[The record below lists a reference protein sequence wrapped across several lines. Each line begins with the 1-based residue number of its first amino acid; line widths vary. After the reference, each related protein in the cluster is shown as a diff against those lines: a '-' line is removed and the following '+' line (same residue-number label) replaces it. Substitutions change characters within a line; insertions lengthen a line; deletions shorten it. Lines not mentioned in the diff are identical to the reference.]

1 MRYLGRKSRVGGE
14 KMNLFK
20 RLSFLIAFVIPAVAV
35 LGYYLGGNFNFLT
48 IAVVFGALPLLDM
61 IVGPD
66 ASNPKEEDVPEL
78 QKDSYFR
85 FLTYAWA
92 WVQFVLVVWA
102 LWEVQS
108 RSLSW
113 WELLGFVIS
122 IGVNTG
128 GIGITVAHEL
138 GHKNTK
144 IEQWYSKFILMTVC
158 YMHFFIEHNRGHH
171 VNVSTHEDPATSRR
185 GESFYKFYPRTVLGS
200 LLSAWNLE
208 KKRLAKLGKSEWTLE
223 NEMITS
229 ALVPFLFIGSITA
242 LFYGLT
248 GNFKWEVPVFFF
260 VQSWIAFSLLELVNY
275 IEHYGLARKE
285 LSPGKF
291 EKVLPIHS
299 WNQNFGLSNAFLFQ
313 LQRHSDHHANAGRRY
328 QSLRHF
334 EESPQLPYGY
344 EIMILIALVPPL
356 WFKLM
361 DRKLEEWQDSYG
373 EVGSRKSKSGAK
385 PLPA

>member
-1 MRYLGRKSRVGGE
+1 MSVWKRV
-14 KMNLFK
+14 
-20 RLSFLIAFVIPAVAV
+20 SFLVAFLIPILAVV
-35 LGYYLGGNFNFLT
+35 GYYLGGGYNFLT
-48 IAVVFGALPLLDM
+48 LAVVFGILPVLDL
-61 IVGPD
+61 VLGPD
-66 ASNPKEEDVPEL
+66 ASNPDESEVPTL
-78 QKDSYFR
+78 QKEFYFR

-92 WVQFVLVVWA
+92 WVQFSLVLWA
-102 LWEVQS
+102 LWEVQTH
-108 RSLSW
+108 SLSGLEW
-113 WELLGFVIS
+113 FGFVLA

-171 VNVSTHEDPATSRR
+171 VNVSTHEDPATSRK
-185 GESFYKFYPRTVLGS
+185 GESFFAFYPRTVFGS
-200 LLSAWNLE
+200 LTSAWDLE
-208 KKRLAKLGKSEWTLE
+208 KKRLSKIGKSAWTLE

-229 ALVPFLFIGSITA
+229 AIIPLLFISSVTGI
-242 LFYGLT
+242 FYALT
-248 GNFKWEVPVFFF
+248 GRFTWEVPAFFF
-260 VQSWIAFSLLELVNY
+260 IQSWIAFSLLELVNY

-285 LSPGKF
+285 IAPGKF

-299 WNQNFGLSNAFLFQ
+299 WNQNFTLSNAFLFQ

-344 EIMILIALVPPL
+344 EVMILLALVPPL
-356 WFKLM
+356 WFKVM
-361 DRKLEEWQDSYG
+361 DKKLETW
-373 EVGSRKSKSGAK
+373 KSENSGQILGKNAVK
-385 PLPA
+385 KRVMA

>member
-1 MRYLGRKSRVGGE
+1 MS
-14 KMNLFK
+14 LFK
-20 RLSFLIAFVIPAVAV
+20 RLSFLIAFVIPLMAVA
-35 LGYYLGGNFNFLT
+35 GYYLGGGFNFLSL
-48 IAVVFGALPLLDM
+48 AVVFGILPILDVL
-61 IVGPD
+61 VGPD
-66 ASNPKEEDVPEL
+66 ASNPKEEEVPVL
-78 QKDSYFR
+78 QQEFYFR
-85 FLTYAWA
+85 FLTYVWA
-92 WVQFVLVVWA
+92 WVQFALVVWA

-108 RSLSW
+108 HSLSTLEW
-113 WELLGFVIS
+113 VGFVLS
-122 IGVNTG
+122 IGINTG

-185 GESFYKFYPRTVLGS
+185 GESFFSFYPRTVLGS
-200 LLSAWNLE
+200 LASAWKLE
-208 KKRLAKLGKSEWTLE
+208 KKRLSKLGKSEWRWE
-223 NEMITS
+223 NEMISSTV
-229 ALVPFLFIGSITA
+229 VPILFIAGVTGI
-242 LFYGLT
+242 FYLIT
-248 GNFKWEVPVFFF
+248 GNFRWEVPAFFF

-356 WFKLM
+356 WFRIM
-361 DRKLEEWQDSYG
+361 DAKLEDWQSKYG
-373 EVGSRKSKSGAK
+373 GSEAK
-385 PLPA
+385 PAKLSKRAIA

>member
-1 MRYLGRKSRVGGE
+1 MSVG
-14 KMNLFK
+14 K
-20 RLSFLIAFVIPAVAV
+20 RLSFLIAYLIPVLAV
-35 LGYYLGGNFNFLT
+35 LGYYLGGYYNFLT
-48 IAVVFGALPLLDM
+48 LAVVFGILPIMDLW
-61 IVGPD
+61 IGPD

-78 QKDSYFR
+78 QKEFYFR

-92 WVQFVLVVWA
+92 WIQFGLVIWA
-102 LWEVQS
+102 LWEVQTQP
-108 RSLSW
+108 LSTLEW
-113 WELLGFVIS
+113 GAFVLA

-171 VNVSTHEDPATSRR
+171 VNVSTHEDPASSRK
-185 GESFYKFYPRTVLGS
+185 GESFFSFYPRTVFGS
-200 LLSAWNLE
+200 LTSAWNLE
-208 KKRLAKLGKSEWTLE
+208 KKRLGKLGKSVWTLE

-229 ALVPFLFIGSITA
+229 MIIPLLFISAVTGI
-242 LFYGLT
+242 FYAIT
-248 GNFKWEVPVFFF
+248 GNLNWQVPAFFF

-285 LSPGKF
+285 VSPGKF

-299 WNQNFGLSNAFLFQ
+299 WNQNFSLSNAFLFQ

-344 EIMILIALVPPL
+344 ELMILLALFPPL
-356 WFKLM
+356 WFKVM
-361 DRKLEEWQDSYG
+361 DKKLDEWKKQHG
-373 EVGSRKSKSGAK
+373 ETSVNSSGK
-385 PLPA
+385 REPATT

>member
-1 MRYLGRKSRVGGE
+1 MSNWKRV
-14 KMNLFK
+14 
-20 RLSFLIAFVIPAVAV
+20 SFLIAYAIPVLAV
-35 LGYYLGGNFNFLT
+35 LGYYLGGGFNFLT
-48 IAVVFGALPLLDM
+48 LAMVFGILPLLDVL
-61 IVGPD
+61 VGPD
-66 ASNPKEEDVPEL
+66 SSNPKEEEVPEL
-78 QKDSYFR
+78 QKEFYFR
-85 FLTYAWA
+85 FLTYLWA
-92 WVQFVLVVWA
+92 WIQFGLVVWS
-102 LWEVQS
+102 LWEIQTH
-108 RSLSW
+108 SLTVLEW
-113 WELLGFVIS
+113 TGFVLS

-171 VNVSTHEDPATSRR
+171 VNVSTHEDPASSRK
-185 GESFYKFYPRTVLGS
+185 GESFFTFYPRTVFGS
-200 LLSAWNLE
+200 LTSAWNLE
-208 KKRLAKLGKSEWTLE
+208 KKRLSKIGKSAWTFE

-229 ALVPFLFIGSITA
+229 AIVPVFFIGAVTGIFYAITGT
-242 LFYGLT
+242 LNWG
-248 GNFKWEVPVFFF
+248 VPIFFF

-291 EKVLPIHS
+291 EKVQPIHS

-344 EIMILIALVPPL
+344 EIMILLALFPPL
-356 WFKLM
+356 WFKVM
-361 DRKLEEWQDSYG
+361 NGKLEEWKNAQGDTIQ
-373 EVGSRKSKSGAK
+373 KKQNSKGK
-385 PLPA
+385 PAVV